1 MLDVC
6 CVLCVRR
13 LQWYF
18 IHCSLRM
25 TCTESNLCVLFLPT
39 PKTVITLRSTPVR
52 RRGRGASEA
61 IEMHR
66 CLRCG
71 HGDSLRRSSLHG
83 HHLVAG
89 SIVHCGGLWHM
100 GSEAYRSPTR
110 YKDRPIEDK
119 PASGVEV
126 HILEDMQDSFALLG
140 RATPQQRQHILVRS

>member
-13 LQWYF
+13 LQWYISF
-18 IHCSLRM
+18 PWTM
-25 TCTESNLCVLFLPT
+25 TCTGSILCVLFLPT
-39 PKTVITLRSTPVR
+39 PKTVITSRSTPVR

-83 HHLVAG
+83 HHLFAG
-89 SIVHCGGLWHM
+89 SIVHCDGLWHM

-110 YKDRPIEDK
+110 YKDRSIEDE
-119 PASGVEV
+119 PAGGVEV
-126 HILEDMQDSFALLG
+126 HVPEDMQDSFAFLR
-140 RATPQQRQHILVRS
+140 RATPQQRQYILVRS